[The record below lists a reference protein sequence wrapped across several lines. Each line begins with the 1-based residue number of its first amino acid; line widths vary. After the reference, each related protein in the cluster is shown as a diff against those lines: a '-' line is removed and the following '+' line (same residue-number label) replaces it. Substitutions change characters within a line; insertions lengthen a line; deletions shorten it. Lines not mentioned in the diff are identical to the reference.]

1 MMEICPPP
9 TTVAGTPRPASGS
22 PTPRIFGESPRLPKP
37 NFVIRQELLKEQA
50 HWHAVSRG
58 AGRDEA
64 HALSSGD
71 DELAARDDSAAWSLF
86 EAGVDGGFSHRSAVG
101 SAACTSYDQNATK
114 SESAYHLRFSSVRH
128 DHSPKIEH
136 HTAKGSPVR
145 REAADEHDHGDVRV
159 RVFTCVCM
167 YTLCACEPV

>member
-1 MMEICPPP
+1 MMEICPPA

-86 EAGVDGGFSHRSAVG
+86 EAGVDGGLSHRSG
-101 SAACTSYDQNATK
+101 
-114 SESAYHLRFSSVRH
+114 SVRH
-128 DHSPKIEH
+128 DHSPKPEH

-159 RVFTCVCM
+159 RIFTCVCM